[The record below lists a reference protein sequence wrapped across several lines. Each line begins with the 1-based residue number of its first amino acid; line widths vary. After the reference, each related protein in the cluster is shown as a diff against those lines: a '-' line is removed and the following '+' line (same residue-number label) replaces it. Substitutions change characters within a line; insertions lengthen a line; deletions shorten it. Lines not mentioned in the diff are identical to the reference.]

1 MLSHWSKCELWFEN
15 LWLIDS
21 TLNHYIG
28 ANHSQTLKHVT
39 HLICNVI
46 YNSWNN
52 TAVAMMNRIKIY
64 FLQNWNPMSIIWLS
78 SKRKKKMFGYKHA
91 RYVFSYSWI
100 KKRKWQKHLKSNS
113 VAANFL
119 GPTIIGFLC
128 SFSFTNNSILTN
140 SVMHTDQPQ
149 AHGVSPVLWA

>member
-1 MLSHWSKCELWFEN
+1 MLSYWSKCELWFEN

-21 TLNHYIG
+21 TLNHCLG

-78 SKRKKKMFGYKHA
+78 SKRKKKRCLVISMSDTFFLILELKKENG
-91 RYVFSYSWI
+91 RNIWNLTPWQLISWD
-100 KKRKWQKHLKSNS
+100 LPLLVSS
-113 VAANFL
+113 AASAS
-119 GPTIIGFLC
+119 PIIQF
-128 SFSFTNNSILTN
+128 
-140 SVMHTDQPQ
+140 
-149 AHGVSPVLWA
+149 